1 VRETPAGTGLLGI
14 AVPQLDGCWYRS
26 RVLWLALVIFVATTI
41 ALLRGGRLGNLADIR
56 LRLWWLLPLGF
67 GIQVTPALFPEDAA
81 WAPDLGVALVL
92 ASYLPL
98 LLLVILNR
106 DRQGMWLAGLGILMN
121 FTVIAANGGMPILD
135 EAARAAG
142 GYVEGIRVVFGP
154 KHVALDAGTHLSF
167 LADVI
172 PVRLFGQGQVISLG
186 DVLLAVG
193 LGAFLEDELRR
204 PVRWFK
210 HGQRTI
216 GGSASGR

>member
-1 VRETPAGTGLLGI
+1 M
-14 AVPQLDGCWYRS
+14 S
-26 RVLWLALVIFVATTI
+26 
-41 ALLRGGRLGNLADIR
+41 NLADIR

-67 GIQVTPALFPEDAA
+67 GIQAGPALLPDDAA
-81 WAPDLGVALVL
+81 WAPDFGVGLVL
-92 ASYLPL
+92 ISYLPL

-106 DRQGMWLAGLGILMN
+106 ERKGMWLAGLGILMN
-121 FTVIAANGGMPILD
+121 FSVIAANGGMPVLA
-135 EAARAAG
+135 EAALAAG
-142 GYVEGIRVVFGP
+142 GYKESLQVVYGY
-154 KHVALDAGTHLSF
+154 KHVPLDAGTILSF

-193 LGAFLEDELRR
+193 LGAFLEDELRQ

-210 HGQRTI
+210 HGQHTE

>member
-1 VRETPAGTGLLGI
+1 M
-14 AVPQLDGCWYRS
+14 
-26 RVLWLALVIFVATTI
+26 LWLALVIFVATTVS
-41 ALLRGGRLGNLADIR
+41 LLRGGRLANLADVR

-67 GIQVTPALFPEDAA
+67 AIQVMPIFLPEEAA
-81 WAPDLGVALVL
+81 WTPVVGVALIL
-92 ASYLPL
+92 TSYLPL

-106 DRQGMWLAGLGILMN
+106 ERKGMWLAGLGILLN
-121 FTVIAANGGMPILD
+121 FSVITANGGMPVLA
-135 EAARAAG
+135 EAALAAAG
-142 GYVEGIRVVFGP
+142 YQEGIRVIYGY
-154 KHVALDAGTHLSF
+154 KHVALDGSTYLSF

-193 LGAFLEDELRR
+193 LGAFLEDELRQ

-210 HGQRTI
+210 HGQRTE

>member
-1 VRETPAGTGLLGI
+1 MENLH
-14 AVPQLDGCWYRS
+14 CWYRS
-26 RVLWLALVIFVATTI
+26 HVLWLVLVIFVATTI
-41 ALLRGGRLGNLADIR
+41 ALLRGGRLSNLADIR

-67 GIQVTPALFPEDAA
+67 GIQATPAFFPEDAA
-81 WAPDLGVALVL
+81 WAPDLAVALVL
-92 ASYLPL
+92 ISYLPL

-106 DRQGMWLAGLGILMN
+106 ERQGMWLAGIGILMN
-121 FTVIAANGGMPILD
+121 FSVIAANGGMPVLE
-135 EAARAAG
+135 EAARAAA
-142 GYVEGIRVVFGP
+142 GYDEGVQVILGY
-154 KHVALDAGTHLSF
+154 KHVPLDAGTHLSF

-193 LGAFLEDELRR
+193 LGAFLEDELRQ

-210 HGQRTI
+210 HGQRTE

>member
-1 VRETPAGTGLLGI
+1 V
-14 AVPQLDGCWYRS
+14 QGCWYRS
-26 RVLWLALVIFVATTI
+26 HVLWLALVLFVATTI
-41 ALLRGGRLGNLADIR
+41 ALLRGGRLANLADIR

-67 GIQVTPALFPEDAA
+67 AVQAAPALLPDEAA
-81 WAPDLGVALVL
+81 WAQDLGVGLVL
-92 ASYLPL
+92 ISYLPL

-106 DRQGMWLAGLGILMN
+106 ERKGMWLAGLGILMN
-121 FTVIAANGGMPILD
+121 FSVIAANGGMPVLA
-135 EAARAAG
+135 EAALAAG
-142 GYVEGIRVVFGP
+142 RYEESLQVVYGY
-154 KHVALDAGTHLSF
+154 KHVALDAGTLLSF

-210 HGQRTI
+210 HGQQTE
-216 GGSASGR
+216 GGSASSR

>member
-1 VRETPAGTGLLGI
+1 
-14 AVPQLDGCWYRS
+14 
-26 RVLWLALVIFVATTI
+26 VLWLALVLFVATTI
-41 ALLRGGRLGNLADIR
+41 ALLRGGRLSNLADIR

-67 GIQVTPALFPEDAA
+67 ALQAAPALLPDDAA
-81 WAPDLGVALVL
+81 WAQDLGVGLVL
-92 ASYLPL
+92 ISYLPL

-106 DRQGMWLAGLGILMN
+106 ERKGMWLAGLGILMN
-121 FTVIAANGGMPILD
+121 FSVIAANGGMPVLA
-135 EAARAAG
+135 EAALAAG
-142 GYVEGIRVVFGP
+142 GYEGSLQVVYGY
-154 KHVALDAGTHLSF
+154 KHVPLDAGTILSF

-193 LGAFLEDELRR
+193 LGAFLEDELRQ

-210 HGQRTI
+210 HGQQTE

>member
-1 VRETPAGTGLLGI
+1 M
-14 AVPQLDGCWYRS
+14 
-26 RVLWLALVIFVATTI
+26 LWLALVIFVATTI
-41 ALLRGGRLGNLADIR
+41 ALLRGGRLVNLADIR

-67 GIQVTPALFPEDAA
+67 GLQASPVLLPDDAA
-81 WAPDLGVALVL
+81 WTTGVGVALVL
-92 ASYLPL
+92 VSYLPL

-106 DRQGMWLAGLGILMN
+106 ERKGMWLAGLGILMN
-121 FTVIAANGGMPILD
+121 FSVIAANGGMPVLA
-135 EAARAAG
+135 EAALAAAR
-142 GYVEGIRVVFGP
+142 YEEGIRVVYGF
-154 KHVALDAGTHLSF
+154 KHVALDATTLLSF

-193 LGAFLEDELRR
+193 LGAFLEDELRQ

-210 HGQRTI
+210 HGQRTE

>member
-1 VRETPAGTGLLGI
+1 
-14 AVPQLDGCWYRS
+14 
-26 RVLWLALVIFVATTI
+26 VLWLALVIFAATTI
-41 ALLRGGRLGNLADIR
+41 ALLRGGRLVNLADIR

-67 GIQVTPALFPEDAA
+67 GIQVTPALLPDEAA
-81 WAPDLGVALVL
+81 WAPVGVALIL
-92 ASYLPL
+92 ISYLPL

-106 DRQGMWLAGLGILMN
+106 GRKGMWLAGLGILMN
-121 FTVIAANGGMPILD
+121 FSVIAANGGMPVLA
-135 EAARAAG
+135 EAALAAAG
-142 GYVEGIRVVFGP
+142 YGEGIRVVYGF
-154 KHVALDAGTHLSF
+154 KHVALDGATHLSF

-210 HGQRTI
+210 HGQRTE
-216 GGSASGR
+216 GGSASAR